1 MDNKSLKKNIL
12 FTLGTIFF
20 SVILI
25 LLYGIPQGIAMM
37 TAGKHEILASI
48 VAVGGALAI
57 IGAYIGVV
65 RLLEKHLPKDLNI
78 KRLLPEMGKGLLI
91 GIFMMGL
98 TTVVLWAIGSY
109 GLHDD
114 ITSVNSENLGIFL
127 FNIPFFLLVAVG
139 EEVIFRGMIFRIIDE
154 RISTIAAY
162 IVSALLFGFMHFG
175 VPGAG
180 VWSSTAIAI
189 EAGLL
194 LAVAYKFSGSLWMPI
209 GIHWTWNLF
218 EGPVFGYAVSGSD
231 ALGPTL
237 LHSYVSGPD
246 IITGGPFGPEAS
258 IIMVVIGIG
267 FIFWFWKRNPDKCL

>member
-20 SVILI
+20 SVIFI
-25 LLYGIPQGIAMM
+25 LLYSIPQGIAMM
-37 TAGKHEILASI
+37 TAGKHGILASI

-91 GIFMMGL
+91 GILMMGL

-154 RISTIAAY
+154 RISTLAAY
-162 IVSALLFGFMHFG
+162 NVSALLFGFMHFG

-209 GIHWTWNLF
+209 GIHWSWNLF
-218 EGPVFGYAVSGSD
+218 EGPIFGYQVSGNDFGTS
-231 ALGPTL
+231 L

-246 IITGGPFGPEAS
+246 IITGGSFGPEAS

-267 FIFWFWKRNPDKCL
+267 FIFWLWKKNPDKCL